1 MKITVRKDTRET
13 VYSQQPDFEEGK
25 GILNAVAIHGGNPED
40 YNEVEITALE
50 YAAMI
55 APTYQE
61 LRAKAYPKAEDQLD
75 MLYWDKVNGTDT
87 WKEYITSVK
96 RQYPKEE
103 NK

>member
-13 VYSQQPDFEEGK
+13 VYSQEPDFEEGK
-25 GILNAVAIHGGNPED
+25 GILNAVAIHRGNPED

-55 APTYQE
+55 APTYQK

-75 MLYWDKVNGTDT
+75 MLYWDKVNGTAL
-87 WKEYITSVK
+87 WVEHITNVK
-96 RQYPKEE
+96 KKYPIG
-103 NK
+103 